1 MKKFAPRCH
10 RHARFPAIT
19 WRHPRT
25 EALLLRGGGF
35 HGRGVGG
42 AEAAAS
48 HEQEHYMA
56 ALVSLSPL
64 GKRAGR
70 YDGNQASSRRG
81 RAGTKQQQHQRDS
94 LLGVPS
100 ALRDSTGGSST
111 HSGAG
116 SGVGGGAGSGRRRL
130 NSQGGGS
137 AASDLGRS
145 DSSLSLNSLMMEAG
159 NHQQPN
165 TSESEWTKDAQWVET
180 MIST

>member
-10 RHARFPAIT
+10 RGARFPVIT

-64 GKRAGR
+64 AKRHG
-70 YDGNQASSRRG
+70 GHHQASGRRG
-81 RAGTKQQQHQRDS
+81 RHSAAKHQPRDS

-111 HSGAG
+111 PSGAG
-116 SGVGGGAGSGRRRL
+116 GGSGAGRRRL

-159 NHQQPN
+159 NHQQPSSGECMKN
-165 TSESEWTKDAQWVET
+165 TPC
-180 MIST
+180 IL

>member
-10 RHARFPAIT
+10 RHARFPVIT

-64 GKRAGR
+64 GRRHHTGHH
-70 YDGNQASSRRG
+70 QASGRRG
-81 RAGTKQQQHQRDS
+81 RHAAAKNQPRDS

-111 HSGAG
+111 HSG
-116 SGVGGGAGSGRRRL
+116 SGVGRRRL

-159 NHQQPN
+159 NHQQPSN
-165 TSESEWTKDAQWVET
+165 SKYAGTFYVSRLTDGLT
-180 MIST
+180 N